1 MLNGKFIVT
10 LTALIMAIFA
20 ICNVDFMTQ
29 PIIENWWG
37 GIQLSETAV
46 PFVESGGRFKSANG
60 GGQSSQPQRM
70 ALPGNSII
78 NPNMMGS
85 GKFVSV
91 PSYQAVLSP
100 RFSNVNYGAN
110 IKYNLPDREN
120 LGSPCDPLTFGDMAK
135 ENYEENPPSCGKGGY
150 GLGTKVA
157 GGYEIPSGYENGNKS
172 EVLAGASGSQI
183 VGSDLPIG
191 TMTTMDGAGNMDQV
205 VMYGRLM
212 VSTSKSSSK
221 LRAQGD
227 PIRGDL
233 PIVPCQSGWFS
244 VYPTISRDLQEGA
257 MNVLTDVAP
266 GSSYGSLMNMLV
278 TSTGGAQNT
287 FGGAALNQL
296 PNYQVNMAGSSESAL
311 SAGMGDIQVTSF
323 P

>member
-1 MLNGKFIVT
+1 
-10 LTALIMAIFA
+10 
-20 ICNVDFMTQ
+20 
-29 PIIENWWG
+29 
-37 GIQLSETAV
+37 
-46 PFVESGGRFKSANG
+46 
-60 GGQSSQPQRM
+60 
-70 ALPGNSII
+70 
-78 NPNMMGS
+78 
-85 GKFVSV
+85 
-91 PSYQAVLSP
+91 
-100 RFSNVNYGAN
+100 
-110 IKYNLPDREN
+110 
-120 LGSPCDPLTFGDMAK
+120 MAK
-135 ENYEENPPSCGKGGY
+135 ENYESNPPSCGKGGY
-150 GLGTKVA
+150 GLGNKVA
-157 GGYEIPSGYENGNKS
+157 GGYELSSGYENGNKQ
-172 EVLAGASGSQI
+172 EVLSQNSGSQI

-191 TMTTMDGAGNMDQV
+191 TMSSMDGAGNMDQV

-221 LRAQGD
+221 LRSQGD

-266 GSSYGSLMNMLV
+266 GSSYNNLMNMLV

-287 FGGAALNQL
+287 FGGAVLSQL
-296 PNYQVNMAGSSESAL
+296 PSQQVNMAGSSETGL

>member
-20 ICNVDFMTQ
+20 VCNVDFMTT
-29 PIIENWWG
+29 PVVENWWG
-37 GIQLSETAV
+37 GIQLSQTAV
-46 PFVESGGRFKSANG
+46 PFAESGGRMRSNG
-60 GGQSSQPQRM
+60 QPAQPPHRV

-120 LGSPCDPLTFGDMAK
+120 LAAPCDPLTFGDMAK
-135 ENYEENPPSCGKGGY
+135 ENYTETNPPSCGKGGY
-150 GLGTKVA
+150 GLGHKVA
-157 GGYEIPSGYENGNKS
+157 GGYEIPSGYENGNKE
-172 EVLAGASGSQI
+172 EVLAGASSSQI

-266 GSSYGSLMNMLV
+266 GSSYNSLMNMLV

-287 FGGAALNQL
+287 FGGASLSQL

>member
-1 MLNGKFIVT
+1 MLNQKFIVVIT
-10 LTALIMAIFA
+10 SIVVAIFA
-20 ICNVDFMTQ
+20 LCNIDFMTT
-29 PIIENWWG
+29 PIVENWWG
-37 GIQLSETAV
+37 GIQLSTTEV
-46 PFVESGGRFKSANG
+46 PYLQTSRKVSSNG
-60 GGQSSQPQRM
+60 QPLKEQDRV
-70 ALPGNSII
+70 ALPGNSVID
-78 NPNMMGS
+78 PNMMGS

-91 PSYQAVLSP
+91 PSYQSVLSP

-135 ENYEENPPSCGKGGY
+135 ENYESNPPSCGKGGY
-150 GLGTKVA
+150 GFGNKVA
-157 GGYEIPSGYENGNKS
+157 GGYELSSGYENGNKQ
-172 EVLAGASGSQI
+172 EVLSQNSGSQI

-191 TMTTMDGAGNMDQV
+191 TMSSMDGAGNMDQV

-221 LRAQGD
+221 LRSQGD

-266 GSSYGSLMNMLV
+266 GSSYNNLMNMLV

-287 FGGAALNQL
+287 FGGAVLSQL
-296 PNYQVNMAGSSESAL
+296 PSQQVNMAGSSETGL

>member
-10 LTALIMAIFA
+10 ITAVIMAIFA
-20 ICNVDFMTQ
+20 VCNIDFMTS
-29 PIIENWWG
+29 PVVENFWG
-37 GIQLSETAV
+37 GIQLSTTEV
-46 PFVESGGRFKSANG
+46 PFVQSTQRLSSNGQPTGGEPKRT
-60 GGQSSQPQRM
+60 
-70 ALPGNSII
+70 ALPGNSVI

-120 LGSPCDPLTFGDMAK
+120 LASPCDPLTFGDMAK
-135 ENYEENPPSCGKGGY
+135 ENYESNPPSCGKGGY
-150 GLGTKVA
+150 GLGGSKVA
-157 GGYEIPSGYENGNKS
+157 GGYELPSGYVNGNKG
-172 EVLAGASGSQI
+172 EVLAENTGSQI

-221 LRAQGD
+221 LRSQGD

-278 TSTGGAQNT
+278 TSTGGSQNT

-296 PNYQVNMAGSSESAL
+296 PNYQVNMSGSSESGL